1 MSRAKRSLIILL
13 SVTAVVLLLLRATV
27 AYPTESLCYST
38 LDYFSTTTIFLQIFM
53 VLRWVS
59 TNCREL
65 EQMQRDELL
74 VVMARSA
81 AFRVNSM
88 LSLNLEFLWDRIS
101 RFQVFLYSVFFSI
114 LVWLMK
120 TVIYSLFERTY
131 TEFGACEVIFGLVV
145 NRNQPHSKEDPLTL
159 WIWLSVLGEILMSL
173 LTFTF
178 PTVFIYTIIECSLI
192 KKR

>member
-1 MSRAKRSLIILL
+1 M
-13 SVTAVVLLLLRATV
+13 VLRATV
-27 AYPTESLCYST
+27 AYPSTSLCYSV
-38 LDYFSTTTIFLQIFM
+38 LDYFSTTTIFVQIVV

-59 TNCREL
+59 INCREL

-74 VVMARSA
+74 VVMSKTAG
-81 AFRVNSM
+81 FRVNSM

-101 RFQVFLYSVFFSI
+101 RFQVFLYSVFFSV

-120 TVIYSLFERTY
+120 TVIFSLFERTY

-145 NRNQPHSKEDPLTL
+145 NRNRAHTKEDPLTL
-159 WIWLSVLGEILMSL
+159 WIWLSVIGEILMSL
-173 LTFTF
+173 LTYTF
-178 PTVFIYTIIECSLI
+178 PSVFVYIIIECSLI